1 MKKYQEAL
9 DRFEEAFRNVTLDDD
24 LTNERQDL
32 LQELVDKE
40 TPMKPK
46 RNKRYCGNCDTVRL
60 LPYDN
65 YCSNCGQKIDWSDEE
80 WIEQLVIM
88 PEL

>member
-1 MKKYQEAL
+1 MNKYQEAL
-9 DRFEEAFRNVTLDDD
+9 DYLKGGNLFGKLSDEALDSI
-24 LTNERQDL
+24 L
-32 LQELVDKE
+32 ELVDKA

-65 YCSNCGQKIDWSDEE
+65 YCSNCGYKIDWEE
-80 WIEQLVIM
+80 IC
-88 PEL
+88 